1 MVEESRMTISAT
13 AQDMDA
19 PPRKRSKLSLSS
31 RRKDDSSSVAVTS
44 TQENMYPVF
53 QLKGTENSHVERP
66 LSVCQTAGLA
76 QEQAL
81 VHVAVS
87 QQSTHDVVQTLAI
100 TRPLSVFQAAG
111 QAQALVPVGQQC
123 TQDVVQTLSISDSSA
138 ALDIPTDT
146 SYDVST
152 VMSSYNYGEFLPFVG
167 LTNLHNT
174 CYMNSVLQ
182 ILMHTPQFA
191 LRLAYLQSH
200 LRDIYVEAKAQMN
213 RKLKLKFTEPEFGL
227 LNELCRTFRKVGRM
241 KLQYILAPETRNE
254 RLVIEP
260 IRALDAIREV
270 NGTFRGSLQ
279 HDAQELLRCVLS
291 SLQDANAAILTRQA
305 ERKEELR
312 IRQEKLAAIMAKKE
326 SKVCARPVKYTQE
339 PPVHVENGCNGVVEN
354 GVSNGVLGKLASVE
368 KSPKYPDPH
377 LQNGLKSKADN
388 LENGHSNGVVGKVP
402 TVDNPKMAKKKR
414 LGVGHARNQIKIT
427 RFASPSHTTSL
438 MPVNGQ
444 NGHLEAS
451 GVVNGHANGDTH
463 GDTSKDNPA
472 IPAKEDLSNGARSK
486 DMPVEST
493 LAEQVSSVKLDEMKA
508 GHEEDK
514 MDTAPSVNS
523 SIQNGHVQNEGENTS
538 PMEEDSAE
546 SFQLSAKDLEVL
558 QMEVSNIV
566 EDLFEGQLQY
576 QTTCLECETKSA
588 RTERFQDL
596 SLPVK
601 MHAEPDQ
608 LQETTGDTSPEKE
621 DDKADAVSLSWS
633 FETFMAAEKL
643 DGENKYSCELCGVRS
658 EAERKLY
665 FAKLPKIL
673 TLHLKRFEYN
683 LTGNMKK
690 IHAPILT
697 PSHLKLDSFCVD
709 SCKNKM
715 NRYELYGMI
724 LHEGSSQ
731 DSGHYVAYLKA
742 PLDYPFLKEFC
753 LNDDGESPSS
763 PPDSPSANPDDVK
776 VVDLETTN
784 QQEREQQLLDGCA
797 EYNHSLHWLRFNDS
811 HVSKLTE
818 EEVGEVFLP
827 EKTNTLSPYL
837 LFYKRTDVKYSHV
850 DQKPKT
856 DKYKNVKT
864 DLSDS
869 PGKEEEK
876 EEDISR

>member
-53 QLKGTENSHVERP
+53 QLKGTENSHVE
-66 LSVCQTAGLA
+66 
-76 QEQAL
+76 
-81 VHVAVS
+81 
-87 QQSTHDVVQTLAI
+87 
-100 TRPLSVFQAAG
+100 
-111 QAQALVPVGQQC
+111 
-123 TQDVVQTLSISDSSA
+123 SDSSA